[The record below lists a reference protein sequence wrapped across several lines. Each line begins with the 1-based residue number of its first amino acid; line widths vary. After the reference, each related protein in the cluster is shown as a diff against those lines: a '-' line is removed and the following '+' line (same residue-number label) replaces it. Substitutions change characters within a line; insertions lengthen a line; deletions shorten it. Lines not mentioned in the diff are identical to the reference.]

1 MAKTH
6 EPEVQQQSTAVAK
19 RGEFAVLAMDTN
31 QIQEIVATNLGGQ
44 GLTAFD
50 LDRIKVPSGG
60 GLYWSVP
67 TLDGE
72 EEAKEII
79 GVVIHHRPVRGY
91 WKERFAGAKNPP
103 DCHSDDGISGFGQP
117 GGTCRKCP
125 LAQYGTA
132 VNEKGQPAK
141 GQACKQMKFLF
152 VIREGD
158 ILPIL
163 VVLPPTSLKPVEKY
177 LMRLTS
183 QAVPFY
189 GVVTRL
195 TLERTKSSIGID
207 FSRVVPA
214 MVGKL
219 DQEQLAKMK
228 TLVVSMRSAFD
239 AVTIEAGDYPV
250 EDPAAGQ

>member
-1 MAKTH
+1 MAKAQVT
-6 EPEVQQQSTAVAK
+6 EVEQPTTTAVAK
-19 RGEFAVLAMDTN
+19 RGEFAVLTLETA
-31 QIQEIVATNLGGQ
+31 QIQEIIATNLGGQ

-50 LDRIKVPSGG
+50 LDRIKVPAGG
-60 GLYWSVP
+60 SLSWSIP
-67 TLDGE
+67 SLSGE
-72 EEAKEII
+72 EDAKEII

-91 WKERFAGAKNPP
+91 WKEKFAGAKNPP
-103 DCHSDDGISGFGQP
+103 DCHSDDGISGFGSP
-117 GGTCRKCP
+117 GGACRKCP

-132 VNEKGQPAK
+132 INEKGMPAK

-152 VIREGD
+152 VVREGD

-163 VVLPPTSLKPVEKY
+163 VVLPPTSLKPVERY

-183 QAVPFY
+183 QAAPFY

-195 TLERTKSSIGID
+195 TLERTKSSTGID

-219 DQEQLAKMK
+219 DQDQLAKMK
-228 TLVVSMRSAFD
+228 LLVASMRSAFD
-239 AVTIEAGDYPV
+239 AVTIEAGDYSV
-250 EDPAAGQ
+250 EPSSE